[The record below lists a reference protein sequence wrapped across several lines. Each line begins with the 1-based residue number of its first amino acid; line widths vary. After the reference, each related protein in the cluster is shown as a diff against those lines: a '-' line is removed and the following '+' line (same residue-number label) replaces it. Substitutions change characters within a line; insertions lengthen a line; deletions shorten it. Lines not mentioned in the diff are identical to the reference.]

1 MLISKTVSTSTAE
14 TVQRTHVFHI
24 EGYSQQ
30 RGFGRFIRSTKFSV
44 GGNKWVAFIY
54 PDRIKLLKA
63 ANGVEEH
70 HVVAGVATGPLNPMV
85 RPSYE
90 LRLVNQMSG
99 LSFSVHKAA
108 ALKDHNRGD
117 VHGHYAC
124 FLVKRSVLEAPT
136 VLQHDRLTMEWI
148 VTLTKQPRKPEAI
161 SFPKIEM
168 HFAKLLEEKEG
179 VDIEFSVEGMNFAAH
194 KMILATRSPV
204 FKAELCGPLKEV
216 GTEPVNV
223 ANTLALADQHHCDN
237 LKDACIEFMASSSIM
252 DVVAATQG
260 FKNLKRTC
268 PSVIV
273 EALEKTSRLRVE

>member
-216 GTEPVNV
+216 GTEPIVVKDMQSDVFGALLHFIHTDSLPPLDDLEEEDSREMIRHLLV
-223 ANTLALADQHHCDN
+223 AEID
-237 LKDACIEFMASSSIM
+237 MPWR
-252 DVVAATQG
+252 G
-260 FKNLKRTC
+260 
-268 PSVIV
+268 
-273 EALEKTSRLRVE
+273 